1 VDLDRLD
8 WRTSTISADNGGSCV
23 EVAPVPAGAVW
34 RTSSFSG
41 ENGGSCVEVAPI
53 PTGVA
58 IRDTKDRSRTP
69 HLHSATAWRD
79 FLTALRN
86 GEFDHS

>member
-1 VDLDRLD
+1 VNLDRLD
-8 WRTSTISADNGGSCV
+8 WHTSTFSGENGNSCV
-23 EVAPVPAGAVW
+23 EVAP
-34 RTSSFSG
+34 T
-41 ENGGSCVEVAPI
+41 

-58 IRDTKDRSRTP
+58 VRDTKDRSRTP